1 MAPIGELILRALSR
15 HAGRVA
21 FRVGPG
27 GERTVGYDECAESIA
42 RAVGQF
48 DALGLKP
55 GDTVAQFT
63 GNTPEQWCVTAACY
77 LAGLRSVSLHPT
89 LTSEHAQ
96 AALLDFADTKLFLG
110 NRSFDERLP
119 VYRDRAEHVRH
130 WFSHDA
136 GGTLPSFWQAAAAFG
151 RTPLHNRA
159 APEDIVRLGL
169 TRGTMGPR
177 KGVLLSAR
185 ALAAT
190 AMIQLAD
197 VDWPANPIVLCAEPI
212 AGGFGNMVLPTL
224 LRGGTL
230 VLQQGFEPSRFVDA
244 VQRHRPSV
252 ALMLPGALLQLLDA
266 PEAAAA
272 DWSSLQLLVYSGG
285 SLQHERIEQAH
296 RLFGRVLC
304 QVHGQTEC
312 PKAFSLLRPHEHA
325 SPDEGVRRSLGV
337 PCTGMQIAI
346 LNDDLSP
353 CPPHVVGELCVRG
366 PAVASGYWRQPE
378 LTAHAL
384 RGDWWHSGDRCFVD
398 ARGYL
403 HFVERMVAPSFTD
416 APITQDFLSN

>member
-1 MAPIGELILRALSR
+1 
-15 HAGRVA
+15 
-21 FRVGPG
+21 
-27 GERTVGYDECAESIA
+27 
-42 RAVGQF
+42 
-48 DALGLKP
+48 
-55 GDTVAQFT
+55 
-63 GNTPEQWCVTAACY
+63 
-77 LAGLRSVSLHPT
+77 LRSVSLHPT

-110 NRSFDERLP
+110 DRSFDERLP
-119 VYRDRAEHVRH
+119 AYRARAGHVRH

-136 GGTLPSFWQAAAAFG
+136 GGTLPSFWQAAAAFDG
-151 RTPLHNRA
+151 TALCNRA

-197 VDWPANPIVLCAEPI
+197 VDWPAEPTVLCAEPI

-230 VLQQGFEPSRFVDA
+230 VLQQGFEPGRFVDA
-244 VQRHRPSV
+244 MQLHRPSV
-252 ALMLPGALLQLLDA
+252 ALMLPSALLQLLDA

-272 DWSSLQLLVYSGG
+272 DWSSLHLLVYSGG
-285 SLQHERIEQAH
+285 SLASERIEQAH
-296 RLFGRVLC
+296 RLFGHVLC

-325 SPDEGVRRSLGV
+325 STEDSVRLSLGM
-337 PCTGMQIAI
+337 PCSGTQVAI
-346 LNDDLSP
+346 LHDDLSP

-366 PAVASGYWRQPE
+366 PAIASGYWRQPE
-378 LTAHAL
+378 LTAQAL
-384 RGDWWHSGDRCFVD
+384 RGGWWHSGDRCFVD

-403 HFVERMVAPSFTD
+403 HFVERMVAPLFTD
-416 APITQDFLSN
+416 APATQDLFSN

>member
-1 MAPIGELILRALSR
+1 MAPIGELIVRALSR

-21 FRVGPG
+21 FRAGPH
-27 GERTVGYDECAESIA
+27 GERAVHYDECAHSIA
-42 RAVGQF
+42 CALGLF
-48 DALGLKP
+48 DALDLKP
-55 GDTVAQFT
+55 GDTVAQFAE
-63 GNTPEQWCVTAACY
+63 NTPEQWCATAACY
-77 LAGLRSVSLHPT
+77 LAGLRSVSLHAT
-89 LTSEHAQ
+89 LTSENGQ
-96 AALLDFADTKLFLG
+96 AALLDSADAKVFIG
-110 NRSFDERLP
+110 ERSFDERLP
-119 VYRDRAEHVRH
+119 AYRARAKRVAH
-130 WFSHDA
+130 WFSHEA

-151 RTPLHNRA
+151 GTPLRNRA

-197 VDWPANPIVLCAEPI
+197 GGWPTEPTVLCAEPI
-212 AGGFGNMVLPTL
+212 GGGFGNMVLPTL
-224 LRGGTL
+224 LLGGTM
-230 VLQQGFEPSRFVDA
+230 VLQQGFEPTRYVNA

-252 ALMLPGALLQLLDA
+252 AMMLPGVLLKLLDA

-285 SLQHERIEQAH
+285 SLSTERIAQAH
-296 RLFGRVLC
+296 RLLGQVLC

-325 SPDEGVRRSLGV
+325 SPDESVCLSLGM
-337 PCTGMQIAI
+337 PCTGMQAAI
-346 LNDDLSP
+346 LHDDLSP
-353 CPPHVVGELCVRG
+353 CAPHVVGELCVRG

-384 RGDWWHSGDRCFVD
+384 RGGWWHSGDRCFVD

-403 HFVERMVAPSFTD
+403 HFVERMAAPAFIDSPAGHDVF
-416 APITQDFLSN
+416 AE